1 MVCETAPKVTSWEKD
16 TGTSRETAPLDLDL
30 ETGLAAKEDDN
41 DNDNDNDDD
50 SMGTM
55 EDESSKSPSTALRN
69 AHHRTLLVSALILL
83 LGTAAAAAFTL
94 LGVTA
99 AMQESSDQFSYRARE
114 LVRNVQNAWQAY
126 ETAGLYLHNAGSRE
140 RANETQPAISSIT
153 RTAFREVYEYL
164 VASGLE
170 MQGASFNPHVPHAE
184 RAALEE
190 ESREF
195 YAAHYPTI
203 DYTGIRGVEPD
214 PDVAGSFRVQARSEQ
229 PFYFPVHWME
239 PVVGNEGALDFD
251 LFSSAS
257 RRATIDVVLRTWAP
271 ALTPRLNLVQEA
283 TQGSYGVIL
292 MHPGV
297 RVSTRPLQ
305 SQPRDFSSVV
315 IRIPD
320 LLRAAT
326 SRANENVQV
335 YLYDSTD
342 EHAHNAQEEEAH
354 EMHAHDEHGIAP
366 TPEFL
371 GGASIVVDSDGVADV
386 RNLPERAL
394 DDYEAH
400 AHRRVVEIEIAT
412 RRWKIVMMAKQGA
425 NKPNIVMASLGG
437 GIIFASC
444 VCLTLWVYT
453 NMRRHSKMD
462 QIKQA
467 AASEKAAL
475 IVEHA
480 LEAARSDRELND
492 FIAHEV
498 RVWFVE
504 ETVASPPNKV
514 SV

>member
-1 MVCETAPKVTSWEKD
+1 
-16 TGTSRETAPLDLDL
+16 
-30 ETGLAAKEDDN
+30 
-41 DNDNDNDDD
+41 
-50 SMGTM
+50 M
-55 EDESSKSPSTALRN
+55 E
-69 AHHRTLLVSALILL
+69 
-83 LGTAAAAAFTL
+83 
-94 LGVTA
+94 
-99 AMQESSDQFSYRARE
+99 
-114 LVRNVQNAWQAY
+114 
-126 ETAGLYLHNAGSRE
+126 
-140 RANETQPAISSIT
+140 
-153 RTAFREVYEYL
+153 
-164 VASGLE
+164 
-170 MQGASFNPHVPHAE
+170 GA
-184 RAALEE
+184 
-190 ESREF
+190 
-195 YAAHYPTI
+195 
-203 DYTGIRGVEPD
+203 
-214 PDVAGSFRVQARSEQ
+214 FRVQARSEQ

-297 RVSTRPLQ
+297 RLSTRPSQ

-342 EHAHNAQEEEAH
+342 EHAHYAQEEE
-354 EMHAHDEHGIAP
+354 DGVAP

-371 GGASIVVDSDGVADV
+371 GGASVVVDSDGVADV
-386 RNLPERAL
+386 RNLPERAI
-394 DDYEAH
+394 DDHEAH

-412 RRWKIVMMAKQGA
+412 RRWKIVMMTNQGA
-425 NKPNIVMASLGG
+425 NKHNIVLASLGG

-480 LEAARSDRELND
+480 LQAAKSDRELND

-498 RVWFVE
+498 RVCVE
-504 ETVASPPNKV
+504 KDCGKSAKQSVRLTYSPTNPVSISPPCFCLDRSATRWPPPCPLV
-514 SV
+514 TLSRPP